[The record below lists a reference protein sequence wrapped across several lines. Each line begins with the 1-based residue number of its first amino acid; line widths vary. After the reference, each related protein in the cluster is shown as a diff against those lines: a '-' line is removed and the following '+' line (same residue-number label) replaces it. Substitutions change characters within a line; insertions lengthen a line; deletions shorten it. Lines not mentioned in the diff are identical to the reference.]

1 MNRRSITSTA
11 LSIIFA
17 LCASAVSL
25 AQDKN
30 ENASH
35 PTIRVS
41 GDSTVT
47 VKPDEAE
54 INIGVLTQADTAQA
68 AATQNAQ
75 KQDVVIS
82 ELKKTLGSNAD
93 IKTIGY
99 SVSPNYRYPKEGG
112 QPTISGYTASNIV
125 QVKTM
130 NLLQVGKLIDLATQ
144 SGANNIQ
151 SLRFVLKDDSIARAQ
166 ALREASTKA
175 RGKAEAIAAARG
187 LKIQRVLRVEEGGST
202 IRPAFEMGAG
212 EGIALRAQAAPNPIE
227 TGSIEVRATITLT
240 VEVVQ

>member
-1 MNRRSITSTA
+1 MDRRSTRNTV
-11 LSIIFA
+11 LSIVFVM
-17 LCASAVSL
+17 CASAFSL
-25 AQDKN
+25 AQERT
-30 ENASH
+30 ENASR

-75 KQDVVIS
+75 KQDAVIS

-125 QVKTM
+125 QVKTT
-130 NLLQVGKLIDLATQ
+130 NLPQVGKLIDLATQ
-144 SGANNIQ
+144 S
-151 SLRFVLKDDSIARAQ
+151 
-166 ALREASTKA
+166 
-175 RGKAEAIAAARG
+175 
-187 LKIQRVLRVEEGGST
+187 
-202 IRPAFEMGAG
+202 
-212 EGIALRAQAAPNPIE
+212 
-227 TGSIEVRATITLT
+227 
-240 VEVVQ
+240 

>member
-1 MNRRSITSTA
+1 MNRQSTRILVLTA
-11 LSIIFA
+11 VSFLSI
-17 LCASAVSL
+17 SAVSL
-25 AQDKN
+25 AQEKTD
-30 ENASH
+30 SMSR

-41 GDSTVT
+41 GDATVT

-75 KQDVVIS
+75 KQDAVIS
-82 ELKKTLGSNAD
+82 ELKKMLGASAD

-130 NLLQVGKLIDLATQ
+130 NLAQVGKLIDLATQ

-151 SLRFVLKDDSIARAQ
+151 SLRFVLKDDSVARAQ

-175 RGKAEAIAAARG
+175 RAKAETIASALG
-187 LKIQRVLRVEEGGST
+187 LKIQKVLRVEEGGST
-202 IRPAFEMGAG
+202 IRPAFEMGSG
-212 EGIALRAQAAPNPIE
+212 DGMALRAQAAPTPIE
-227 TGSIEVRATITLT
+227 TGSIEVRAMITLT
-240 VEVVQ
+240 VEVVP